1 MKSMSSAVFWA
12 QPLLQPW
19 CWCRAQAIGTKMEG
33 TDGLRAVLPRA
44 GIRAE
49 RRIRGDP
56 SDPLSS
62 FNVIIPRDDGIHCP
76 SPSQGSPALG
86 LLRSQRPTQLTGVC
100 WKVPHR
106 STHIPSH
113 HPSFRT
119 SPAPQTVSALGG
131 WFCSQDFGSQFLHAS
146 PSTEQ
151 QQPSS
156 EPLHR
161 TSFPKPKSCISP
173 SKAAAPK
180 PSELQ
185 QGGTAAAPRCHFLT
199 QFQFPLSTQR
209 LTFRLH

>member
-12 QPLLQPW
+12 QPLLRPW
-19 CWCRAQAIGTKMEG
+19 CWCRAQDWDK
-33 TDGLRAVLPRA
+33 DGGNRW
-44 GIRAE
+44 AE
-49 RRIRGDP
+49 SCVTLCRN
-56 SDPLSS
+56 SS
-62 FNVIIPRDDGIHCP
+62 REENSGRSLGVPWDDGIHCP

-86 LLRSQRPTQLTGVC
+86 LLRSQRPTQLTGFC
-100 WKVPHR
+100 WKVPRR

-131 WFCSQDFGSQFLHAS
+131 WFCSQDFGSQFLQAS
-146 PSTEQ
+146 ASTEQ

-209 LTFRLH
+209 LTFCLH